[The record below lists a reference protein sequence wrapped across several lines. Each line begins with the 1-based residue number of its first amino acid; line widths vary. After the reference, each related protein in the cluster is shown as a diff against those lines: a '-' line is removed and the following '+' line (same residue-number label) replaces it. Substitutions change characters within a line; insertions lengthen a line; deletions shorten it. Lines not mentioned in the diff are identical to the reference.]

1 MPEPHQLTPFLVVS
15 TTMTTDA
22 SHPYTT
28 SSHTP
33 TPISIAI
40 LDDYLS
46 TAPPFFAHIPH
57 LTIHTYPS
65 TLHPS
70 SLSALTAR
78 LAPYTIISTMRE
90 RTPFPSALLSSLPNL
105 GLLLTTGTRNAAFD
119 LSAANSLGITV
130 TGTTGAGSSR
140 PTPTLD
146 NVPPPPPPGFDATTQ
161 QTWALILALANS
173 ISRDGATIRSGGWQ
187 TGFNTGLAGKVLG
200 IVGLGRLG
208 VRVAKIG
215 LAFGMRVVAWSTSL
229 TQESA
234 DAQAQAAGVPAGAF
248 RAVSKDELF
257 RTADVLSLHLVLGER
272 SRGVVGEAELRAMK
286 RSALLVNTARAGLI
300 DEEALLA
307 VMREGAIGGVGL
319 DVWWEEPVGEGSVW
333 RTERWGEEG
342 RSVLVGTPHMGYVE
356 EGIMKRWYAEQAENV
371 ERWIAGEEVRNQM
384 V

>member
-1 MPEPHQLTPFLVVS
+1 
-15 TTMTTDA
+15 
-22 SHPYTT
+22 
-28 SSHTP
+28 
-33 TPISIAI
+33 
-40 LDDYLS
+40 
-46 TAPPFFAHIPH
+46 
-57 LTIHTYPS
+57 
-65 TLHPS
+65 
-70 SLSALTAR
+70 
-78 LAPYTIISTMRE
+78 MRE